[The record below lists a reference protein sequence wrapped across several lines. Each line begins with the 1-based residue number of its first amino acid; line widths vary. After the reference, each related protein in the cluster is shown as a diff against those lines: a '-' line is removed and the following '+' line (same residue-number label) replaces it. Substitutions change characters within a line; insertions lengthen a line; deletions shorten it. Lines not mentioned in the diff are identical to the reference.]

1 MPVQPSCAHIGVGK
15 ARLPTPP
22 PGAVY
27 LFAEPQPLATPPF
40 VSAPR
45 WRSFAGFMTS
55 AGYTTGS
62 SDGFHADEP
71 GLVARVQQGDS
82 EAYAVL
88 VRRHLPRAQRI
99 AWRVLRHREES
110 EDAVQDAFLRALERI
125 DQCDPERP
133 FGPWFFRIVATTAI
147 NRQRSSKRRE
157 TDELSDAEVSLAIGP
172 ADVATLSV
180 LRGEVDAALAT
191 LPPMQKQLIE
201 LVTFEEFT
209 PTEAA
214 QLLEIPAGT
223 ARWHL
228 HEARKALRTQL
239 QSWLG
244 DGGEDE

>member
-1 MPVQPSCAHIGVGK
+1 
-15 ARLPTPP
+15 
-22 PGAVY
+22 
-27 LFAEPQPLATPPF
+27 
-40 VSAPR
+40 
-45 WRSFAGFMTS
+45 MTS
-55 AGYTTGS
+55 AGYSTGPPVDS
-62 SDGFHADEP
+62 SADEP
-71 GLVARVQQGDS
+71 GLVVQVQQGDS

-99 AWRVLRHREES
+99 AWRMLRHREDA

-125 DQCDPERP
+125 DQCDPGRP

-147 NRQRSSKRRE
+147 NRHRSAKRRE
-157 TDELSDAEVSLAIGP
+157 TEELSDTDVSDAVSP
-172 ADVATLSV
+172 VDVAVHGV
-180 LRGEVDAALAT
+180 LRDEVDAALRT
-191 LPPMQKQLIE
+191 LPPIQRQLIE

-214 QLLEIPAGT
+214 GVLEIPAGT

>member
-1 MPVQPSCAHIGVGK
+1 
-15 ARLPTPP
+15 
-22 PGAVY
+22 
-27 LFAEPQPLATPPF
+27 
-40 VSAPR
+40 
-45 WRSFAGFMTS
+45 MTS
-55 AGYTTGS
+55 AGNSTGPPADS
-62 SDGFHADEP
+62 NADEP
-71 GLVARVQQGDS
+71 GLVVQVQQGDS

-99 AWRVLRHREES
+99 AWRMLRHREDA

-125 DQCDPERP
+125 DQCDPGRP

-147 NRQRSSKRRE
+147 NRHRSAKRRE
-157 TDELSDAEVSLAIGP
+157 TEELSDTDVSDAVSPMEVAVHG
-172 ADVATLSV
+172 V
-180 LRGEVDAALAT
+180 LRDEVDAALRT
-191 LPPMQKQLIE
+191 LPPVQRQLIE

-214 QLLEIPAGT
+214 GMLEIPAGT

-244 DGGEDE
+244 DGGDDE